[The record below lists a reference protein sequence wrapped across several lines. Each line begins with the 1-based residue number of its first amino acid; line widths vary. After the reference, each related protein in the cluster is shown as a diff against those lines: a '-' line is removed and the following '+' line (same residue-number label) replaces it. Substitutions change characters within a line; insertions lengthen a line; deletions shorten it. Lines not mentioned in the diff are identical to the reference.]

1 MCGRYGFT
9 PGENFYKRF
18 EVTNRLDKLQTHYN
32 VTPGMQMPVIVR
44 VHPGGELF
52 TPRVE
57 LMKWGLIPF
66 WSKDP
71 RIGYKMINARAEGIE
86 DKPSFRKPLRS
97 QRCLVPTSFF
107 FEWRHMGEEK
117 IPYLIKLKGEDVFAM
132 AGLYD
137 IWKDAE
143 GYSVKSF
150 TIITTEPNTLLGEIH
165 NRMPVI
171 LHEKFEDTW
180 LNPQVNDVGVLLN
193 FLKPYDAERMEAF
206 PVSKLVNNPAND
218 SQEII
223 SKTGS

>member
-9 PGENFYKRF
+9 PGENFYSRF
-18 EVTNRLDKLQTHYN
+18 DIENRLERLETHYN

-44 VHPGGELF
+44 VHPGGEQF

-66 WSKDP
+66 WAKDP

-107 FEWRHMGEEK
+107 FEWRHIGEDK
-117 IPYLIKLKGEDVFAM
+117 IPYLIRLKGQDVFAF

-137 IWKDAE
+137 VWKDAE
-143 GYSVKSF
+143 GYPLKSF
-150 TIITTEPNTLLGEIH
+150 TIVTTEPNELLEEIH

-171 LHEKFEDTW
+171 LEEKAEDIW
-180 LNPQVNDVGVLLN
+180 LDPQVSDVRILVSLLRP
-193 FLKPYDAERMEAF
+193 FQAERMEAY

-218 SQEII
+218 NDEII
-223 SKTGS
+223 KRG